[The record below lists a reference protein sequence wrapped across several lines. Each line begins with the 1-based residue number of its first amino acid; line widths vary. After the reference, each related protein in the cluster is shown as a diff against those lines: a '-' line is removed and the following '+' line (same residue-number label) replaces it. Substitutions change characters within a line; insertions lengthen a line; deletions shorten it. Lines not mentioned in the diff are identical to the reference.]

1 MNLRR
6 RLCVGVVAASLA
18 LGLTACSTADA
29 KPSPTPGHS
38 PNTSSSAKATPSA
51 SATPEDSK
59 LNEEAKT
66 FFATLPDAATW
77 TTSYTPKG
85 SSATKNELGVT
96 ELKAWVVSKQQDGW
110 TLKFTTDKSDTLV
123 GYLSKDNRIV
133 SFLSATNPDTNKP
146 TTAVF
151 FYPDTTVWPGTSTR
165 S

>member
-6 RLCVGVVAASLA
+6 RLCVSVVAASLA
-18 LGLTACSTADA
+18 VGLAACSSPNVN
-29 KPSPTPGHS
+29 PSPTPGDS
-38 PNTSSSAKATPSA
+38 PKSSSVPTATGSP
-51 SATPEDSK
+51 SATPQDEK
-59 LNEEAKT
+59 LNAEAKA

-77 TTSYTPKG
+77 STSYTEKG
-85 SSATKNELGVT
+85 ASATKDELGISK
-96 ELKAWVVSKQQDGW
+96 LKPWVESKQKDGW
-110 TLKFTTDKSDTLV
+110 TLKFTTDKPEAIV